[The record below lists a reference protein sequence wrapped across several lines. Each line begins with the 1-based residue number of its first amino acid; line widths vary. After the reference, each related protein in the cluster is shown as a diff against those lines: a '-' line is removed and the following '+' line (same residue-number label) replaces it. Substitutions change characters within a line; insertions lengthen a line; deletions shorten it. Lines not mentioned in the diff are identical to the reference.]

1 MSLSIPRKKSLPS
14 TQPLSQPTQTQH
26 QSPLFVHRS
35 PHPSSAT
42 SVTSRQAPRHVQL
55 KQPLSAPSQK
65 STFNIRTA
73 NPLSIEPSRSRHD
86 ADANGVPR
94 NSASFV
100 TRPNLKSVPRKKST
114 SQPNPTQTPSNVIIK
129 IQSEFPFVI
138 NIKTFGI
145 PTDHGT
151 RLKSARVVPKR
162 KRPQYEEFA
171 ESDTDDLLTD
181 SGAEDVEADPRRR
194 LKKIKSAAPV
204 EVNARISTSS
214 GIPKMSAN
222 ATVVVD
228 VGHATDADMA
238 DAVEAP
244 PPGVLSNL
252 WYSREPVLHVWVVEK
267 VLAWRKRPVTALEW
281 RNPDGIKCLDQALAQ
296 QMSIKGLD
304 NDDVWK
310 NQGQRMEF
318 SRINPIQCPMVMHL
332 AAKREKE
339 TVGDNIS
346 LCVAPSDQREE
357 VLLVKWRGRSYMHC
371 SWERENDLEKF
382 DQSNNTARNKIRR
395 FLQAQ
400 EIAFGIDWK
409 LLLVGGRVTPTQ
421 GEGLPEEDI
430 FPSQNTEVE
439 RILACDENEMNLAM
453 FAKQRALNIRK
464 EAKML
469 QEREEEGTDMG
480 LKPKCLSDNLP
491 LVTEG
496 DDPWDPEDYVRYVV
510 KWKSLQYSEMTWE
523 YWKDIKR
530 EAVNQ
535 AEDFWFRQKS
545 PSMEELQQIQSR
557 AHPHIREFRKLTE
570 SPAFAISDRERP
582 VADLGDGFDES
593 KDEQDEKP
601 GTGFLLRSYQ
611 LEGVNWLL
619 FNWWNKRSCILADEM
634 VRLGGQ
640 DC

>member
-1 MSLSIPRKKSLPS
+1 M
-14 TQPLSQPTQTQH
+14 
-26 QSPLFVHRS
+26 
-35 PHPSSAT
+35 
-42 SVTSRQAPRHVQL
+42 
-55 KQPLSAPSQK
+55 
-65 STFNIRTA
+65 
-73 NPLSIEPSRSRHD
+73 
-86 ADANGVPR
+86 
-94 NSASFV
+94 
-100 TRPNLKSVPRKKST
+100 KSVPRKKST
-114 SQPNPTQTPSNVIIK
+114 PQPNPTQPTYNVTIK
-129 IQSEFPFVI
+129 ILSEYPFVI
-138 NIKTFGI
+138 NIKTHGI
-145 PTDHGT
+145 QTDSGT

-171 ESDTDDLLTD
+171 ESDPDDLLTD
-181 SGAEDVEADPRRR
+181 SGAEDIEADPRRR
-194 LKKIKSAAPV
+194 LKKIRLIAPS
-204 EVNARISTSS
+204 EVNARTSTSS
-214 GIPKMSAN
+214 GIPKTSAN
-222 ATVVVD
+222 VNVVD
-228 VGHATDADMA
+228 VEHVTVADMG

-267 VLAWRKRPVTALEW
+267 VFAWRKRPVTLLEW
-281 RNPDGIKCLDQALAQ
+281 KDPNGVKSLDQALAQ

-310 NQGQRMEF
+310 NQEQRMEF

-339 TVGDNIS
+339 TARDNASIS
-346 LCVAPSDQREE
+346 VAPSEQHEE

-371 SWERENDLEKF
+371 SWEREKDLEKF

-409 LLLVGGRVTPTQ
+409 LLLVGSRAAPTQ

-480 LKPKCLSDNLP
+480 LKPKSLSDNLP

-496 DDPWDPEDYVRYVV
+496 DDTWDPEDYVRYVV

-545 PSMEELQQIQSR
+545 PSMQELQQIQSR
-557 AHPHIREFRKLTE
+557 VHPHIREFRKLTK
-570 SPAFAISDRERP
+570 SPAFAISKRERP
-582 VADLGDGFDES
+582 VADLGDSFDES
-593 KDEQDEKP
+593 KDEQDEKS

-634 VRLGGQ
+634 VRTGKQDWSPCYRILKSHFLDRLVGFRENHSIRWLSSSIASSRCNERTRTIPCRRSPFADWAMAVRKSNLGS
-640 DC
+640 